1 MDRRYFAIFFSALL
15 LLNGCQK
22 EKLSLTNPVESQF
35 PYADCE
41 EGELLVKFDSQV
53 SDAIEKLAEENKY
66 SDACFKSSC
75 DSGRTS
81 VCLRTFLP

>member
-41 EGELLVKFDSQV
+41 EG
-53 SDAIEKLAEENKY
+53 
-66 SDACFKSSC
+66 
-75 DSGRTS
+75 
-81 VCLRTFLP
+81 